1 MIYNKSIETSKQRTK
16 QEGMDMTIERIKNY
30 LEQKITNSWY
40 KNAEID
46 YGVTGK
52 FLDAEI
58 IGEDLKIIWEEMGE
72 RLEYIV
78 GWFAEY
84 NLEQIYNIW
93 MEMA

>member
-1 MIYNKSIETSKQRTK
+1 
-16 QEGMDMTIERIKNY
+16 MTLVNIKNY

-46 YGVTGK
+46 YGITGK

-58 IGEDLKIIWEEMGE
+58 TGHDLKIIWEEMGE
-72 RLEYIV
+72 QLEYIIA
-78 GWFAEY
+78 WFSEY
-84 NLEQIYNIW
+84 TPEQIYNIW